1 MGNSLDKLRRELMRE
16 LLNKGW
22 TMVRPGRTNAHLK
35 MRSPGGRMVVM
46 AHSSTSVRGFRNL
59 LSRVRQIEREESK

>member
-1 MGNSLDKLRRELMRE
+1 MGNSLNKLRRDLVRE
-16 LLNKGW
+16 LLDKGW

-35 MRSPGGRMVVM
+35 MRSPGGRLIVM

-59 LSRVRQIEREESK
+59 QSHVRQIEREESQ